1 MEQMI
6 MKTPE
11 QVEQLVRGAVSQD
24 SNEFRPCAFF
34 DHRLDCIRVIARDC
48 SVCEERINEWITVLV
63 DNYYNERPGKVKYV
77 GFTIKGARHFC
88 RERGLDLSAPI
99 KMTPLLDAI
108 LASWPDATVMIF
120 VDKVARPLV
129 EQENIEAVE
138 MPIAA

>member
-11 QVEQLVRGAVSQD
+11 QVEQLVREAVSQD
-24 SNEFRPCAFF
+24 SNEFRPCAYF
-34 DHRLDCIRVIARDC
+34 DDRLDCIRVIARDC
-48 SVCEERINEWITVLV
+48 SVCEERVNDRLTVLV
-63 DNYYNERPGKVKYV
+63 DNYHERRPGKMKYI

-88 RERGLDLSAPI
+88 REQGLDLSAPI
-99 KMTPLLDAI
+99 RMTPLLDAI

-120 VDKVARPLV
+120 VDKIARPLV
-129 EQENIEAVE
+129 EQENIQAVE